1 MFAPGFH
8 VVDRLPYREILPGVR
23 IRIVP
28 GSSLMLSVVDL
39 DDQVEVPTHQH
50 PHEQAG
56 VVLNG
61 TPEMWIG
68 DERRL
73 LGPGDAYLVPGGVPH
88 GARAVGGPA
97 RVLDAFYPLR
107 DEYIALFR

>member
-1 MFAPGFH
+1 MFAHGFH
-8 VVDRLPYREILPGVR
+8 VIDALPNREVLPGIR
-23 IRIVP
+23 LRIVV
-28 GSSLMLSVVDL
+28 GANLMLSVVDF
-39 DDQVEVPTHQH
+39 DDLAEVPTHQH

-56 VVLNG
+56 VVLSG

-68 DERRL
+68 DARRL

-88 GARAVGGPA
+88 GARAVGGRA
-97 RVLDAFYPLR
+97 RVLDAFHPLR